1 MNLKFCSNH
10 FIFGDLEKELREEI
24 IDAFQDV
31 RVSPGTEVI
40 KQGDVADYFYII
52 VRRIWQLP
60 MLHTV

>member
-1 MNLKFCSNH
+1 
-10 FIFGDLEKELREEI
+10 LREEI

-60 MLHTV
+60 MLHMV